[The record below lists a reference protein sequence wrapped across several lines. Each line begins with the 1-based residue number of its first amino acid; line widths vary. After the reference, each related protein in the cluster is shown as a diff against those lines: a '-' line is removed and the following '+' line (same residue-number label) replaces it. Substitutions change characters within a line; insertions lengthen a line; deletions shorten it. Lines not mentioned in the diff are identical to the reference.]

1 VFFKFGLDLGYG
13 YIKGVNEKRERIVFP
28 SLVCDA
34 YERSL
39 AGLFDSNKERLSENM
54 HLVMSSHEG
63 EKEYFIGD
71 LARREGRNLS
81 VAFDEDKINHPNTK
95 AMLLASSLL
104 LLPRDHV
111 PVHIV
116 TGLPLEQYVHKKEEF
131 KNMLK
136 AFKATAYFKGE
147 DIKKTITFDKV
158 TIFPQAAGAV
168 YSSIMDNLV
177 DYLVQ
182 GSYLG
187 LIDIGFRTTD
197 IISFMI
203 EDTLILRED
212 LSFTLDFGMSNL
224 NGAAD
229 KIFTQKTGSKLD
241 LAELIRLVSA
251 GKIFFKGKELDF
263 TNELNACKE
272 ELARVIKDRV
282 KSVWGNKLD
291 FYNTVFL
298 AGGGAK
304 ELCEKLTDI
313 HSNTVLTKDA
323 RFANANGFL
332 KVAELEERKSGKR
345 GIA

>member
-1 VFFKFGLDLGYG
+1 MSFKMGLDLGYG
-13 YIKGVNEKRERIVFP
+13 YVKAVNEKKQRIVFP

-39 AGLFDSNKERLSENM
+39 AGIFDNSKDRISENM
-54 HLVMSSHEG
+54 HLVLTDNG
-63 EKEYFIGD
+63 NEKEYFVGD
-71 LARREGRNLS
+71 LARREGKNLS
-81 VAFDEDKINHPNTK
+81 IAFDEDKINHPNTK
-95 AMLLASSLL
+95 AMLAASSLL
-104 LLPRDHV
+104 LLPKEHV
-111 PVHIV
+111 SVHLV
-116 TGLPLEQYVHKKEEF
+116 TGLPLEQYTHKKEEF
-131 KNMLK
+131 RNMLK
-136 AFKATAYFKGE
+136 SFRVTAYFKGV
-147 DIKKTITFDKV
+147 DLKKVISFDKV

-168 YSSIMDNLV
+168 YSSIMDNLTS
-177 DYLVQ
+177 YLIQ

-197 IISFMI
+197 IISFMV

-229 KIFTQKTGSKLD
+229 KLFTKKTGSKLD
-241 LAELIRLVSA
+241 LPELMRMVST
-251 GKIFFKGKELDF
+251 GKIFYKGEEWNF
-263 TNELNACKE
+263 TNELNACKS

-282 KSVWGNKLD
+282 KSVWGNKLN

-304 ELCEKLTDI
+304 ELYENLKDI
-313 HSNTVLTKDA
+313 HSHTVLTKDA

-332 KVAELEERKSGKR
+332 KVAELEAIKSERR